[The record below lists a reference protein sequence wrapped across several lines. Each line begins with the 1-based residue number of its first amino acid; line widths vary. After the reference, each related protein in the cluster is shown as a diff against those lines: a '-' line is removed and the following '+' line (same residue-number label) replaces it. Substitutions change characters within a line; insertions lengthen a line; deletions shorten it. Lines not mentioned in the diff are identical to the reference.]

1 MTGRGLLLVLL
12 LLLGGCLAHD
22 QPRATAEH
30 LQLKKRVAV
39 VVLVDPGPRLEGI
52 SPQPTHSVHGRA
64 TLAGWDARA
73 AVEPYLAARLRGKGL
88 SVVPLDYAPADYAAV
103 YASSMAYPNPAQA
116 AAPLRALAAGAGA
129 DMLVVVYRHTQRD
142 FVGESVENLVGYGVA
157 RHTGGAPHAYAVVLL
172 EAVDVA
178 SGSLIARAPGARALP
193 LPEAAWREEW
203 LTGGPVDEP
212 VDIGGQ
218 AAAPLAAALTGVL
231 EAAVLT
237 AAQEAGLSH

>member
-1 MTGRGLLLVLL
+1 MAGRGLLLVLL
-12 LLLGGCLAHD
+12 LLLAGCLTHD

-39 VVLVDPGPRLEGI
+39 VVLIDPGPRLEGI
-52 SPQPTHSVHGRA
+52 APQPTQSIHGRA

-73 AVEPYLAARLRGKGL
+73 AVEPYLAGRLRGKGL

-103 YASSMAYPNPAQA
+103 YASSMAYPNPAQV
-116 AAPLRALAAGAGA
+116 AAPLRALAAAAGA
-129 DMLVVVYRHTQRD
+129 DMLVVVYRQAQRD

-157 RHTGGAPHAYAVVLL
+157 RHTGGAPQAYATVLI

-178 SGSLIARAPGARALP
+178 SGSLIARAPGSRALP
-193 LPEAAWREEW
+193 LPDAAWREEW
-203 LTGGPVDEP
+203 LAGEP
-212 VDIGGQ
+212 VDIGGP

-231 EAAVLT
+231 EGAVLT
-237 AAQEAGLSH
+237 AAQESGLSH